1 MYLAVVSYPRLP
13 EGAREG
19 IAFIREQYPMLERDP
34 VPPYF
39 TLVSPNNQISEGEL
53 IAHVENIAYHFSP
66 IPFMLRCA
74 IPVYDGELTYIYLP
88 PDEGFS
94 KAVFLYNALYTGI
107 LEPYLRLDK
116 PYIPRI
122 TLGYTED
129 TRLAKQIAD
138 QLNERAFEI
147 RGLIESLG
155 VIGLTDGKFQTLAHF
170 KL

>member
-1 MYLAVVSYPRLP
+1 MYLAVVSYPRMP

-19 IAFIREQYPMLERDP
+19 IAFIRDQYPMLGRDP

-39 TLVSPNNQISEGEL
+39 TLVSPNDQIDEGQL
-53 IAHVENIAYHFSP
+53 IAHVEYIVEQFSP
-66 IPFMLRCA
+66 IPFILRCA
-74 IPVYDGELTYIYLP
+74 IPVYDGELTFIYLP

-94 KAVFLYNALYTGI
+94 KAVLLHNALYTDL
-107 LEPYLRLDK
+107 LEPHLRLDK

-129 TRLAKQIAD
+129 VRLAKQIAD
-138 QLNERAFEI
+138 ELN
-147 RGLIESLG
+147 RGEFAIKG
-155 VIGLTDGKFQTLAHF
+155 VIDSLAIIGLQDGKFQTLAHF

>member
-1 MYLAVVSYPRLP
+1 MHRAVISYPRMS

-19 IAFIREQYPMLERDP
+19 IAFIRDQYPMLERDP

-39 TLVSPNNQISEGEL
+39 TLVSPNNQVEEGQM
-53 IAHVENIAYHFSP
+53 IAHVEHIAEHFSP
-66 IPFMLRCA
+66 IQFILRCA
-74 IPVYDGELTYIYLP
+74 IPVFDGELTYVYLP

-94 KAVFLYNALYTGI
+94 KAVLLYNALYTGL

-129 TRLAKQIAD
+129 IRLAKEIAD
-138 QLNERAFEI
+138 ELN
-147 RGLIESLG
+147 RGEFAIKGIIDSLAI
-155 VIGLTDGKFQTLAHF
+155 VGLQGGKIQTLAHF

>member
-19 IAFIREQYPMLERDP
+19 IAFIRDQYPMLERDP

-39 TLVSPNNQISEGEL
+39 TLVSPNNQIDEGQL
-53 IAHVENIAYHFSP
+53 IAHVEYIAEQFSP

-74 IPVYDGELTYIYLP
+74 IPVYDGELTFIYLP

-94 KAVFLYNALYTGI
+94 KAVFLHNALYTGL
-107 LEPYLRLDK
+107 LEPYLQLDK

-129 TRLAKQIAD
+129 IRLAKDIAD
-138 QLNERAFEI
+138 ELNGRAFAI
-147 RGLIESLG
+147 KGLIDSLG
-155 VIGLTDGKFQTLAHF
+155 IIGLQDGKFQTLAHF